1 MDPFPGR
8 VERQAVER
16 LVMVQEP
23 ARSADAD

>member
-16 LVMVQEP
+16 VGMVQEP
-23 ARSADAD
+23 APSADAD